1 MSTIAE
7 SLANATRKLAACSDS
22 PRLDAE
28 LLLGCVVARNRAGLI
43 VDGDESL
50 DPARE
55 RAYAELVAGRLAGTP
70 VAYLIGRRE
79 FWSLELRVTPAVLVP
94 RPETETLV
102 ESVLDCLPAS
112 RHCTVLDLGTGS
124 GAIAIAIA
132 KERPRARVT
141 GTDLSMSALEVA
153 MGNAEDLGCAAI
165 EWCHGSWF
173 DAVRGRRFDAIV
185 ANPPYVAA
193 GDAALGA
200 LKAEPLLALTP
211 GTSGLEAIESIIA
224 AAADHLHEH
233 GLLALEHGSGQ
244 APAVAALLERH
255 GFINMRSRADRSGLP
270 RVTLAN
276 SHSHPKVPS

>member
-1 MSTIAE
+1 MT
-7 SLANATRKLAACSDS
+7 
-22 PRLDAE
+22 
-28 LLLGCVVARNRAGLI
+28 
-43 VDGDESL
+43 
-50 DPARE
+50 
-55 RAYAELVAGRLAGTP
+55 
-70 VAYLIGRRE
+70 GRRE

-102 ESVLDCLPAS
+102 ESMLDCLPAS
-112 RHCTVLDLGTGS
+112 RHCAVLDLGTGS

-141 GTDLSMSALEVA
+141 GTDLSISALEVA
-153 MGNAEDLGCAAI
+153 ADNAANLGCTGI

-193 GDAALGA
+193 GDAALAA

-211 GTSGLEAIESIIA
+211 GASGLEAIESIIG
-224 AAADHLHEH
+224 AAADHLREH

-244 APAVAALLERH
+244 ASEVAALLEGQ
-255 GFINMRSRADRSGLP
+255 GFINIRSRADRSGLP

>member
-7 SLANATRKLAACSDS
+7 SLANATRKLTACSDS

-28 LLLGCVVARNRAGLI
+28 LLLGSVVERNRAGLI

-50 DPARE
+50 DPACE
-55 RAYAELVAGRLAGTP
+55 RAYAELVAERLAGMP
-70 VAYLIGRRE
+70 VAYLTGRRE

-102 ESVLDCLPAS
+102 EAVLDCLPAS
-112 RHCTVLDLGTGS
+112 RHCAVLDLGTGS

-153 MGNAEDLGCAAI
+153 TGNAENLGFAAI

-193 GDAALGA
+193 GDAALAA

-211 GTSGLEAIESIIA
+211 GASGLEAIESIIA
-224 AAADHLHEH
+224 AAADHLREH

-244 APAVAALLERH
+244 ASEVAALLERH
-255 GFINMRSRADRSGLP
+255 GFINIRSRADRSGLP